1 MTVWNI
7 RTYCWNIIMYINKTV
22 SIDFYIAFNLT
33 YIVCV
38 KMQTCLSFGQPEI
51 NIKWRESHQTMYS
64 SKKYISLSSWRVYVF
79 YIRWCLPDENNNS
92 KMLLVQKLYK
102 VLLSHFLFFFTSTC
116 VVYLD
121 VIGFLFFF
129 LYQTNSFLIFYIMFY
144 LFTSLT

>member
-64 SKKYISLSSWRVYVF
+64 SKKYISLSSWRGYVF
-79 YIRWCLPDENNNS
+79 YILWCLPDENNNS
-92 KMLLVQKLYK
+92 KMLLVQKLYIITFPF
-102 VLLSHFLFFFTSTC
+102 LL
-116 VVYLD
+116 YLNLCHW
-121 VIGFLFFF
+121 VSVFF
-129 LYQTNSFLIFYIMFY
+129 LHQTNWFLIFYIMFY